1 MGLVLF
7 VVYLALA
14 VVSLCK
20 RKSFFSLTLIY
31 LIIAPQIKIGTKD
44 IDAMYLV
51 IILLCALMML
61 KKEKIKIKKNFLNYL
76 VLIIFNFMLYFI
88 MTLVYSSTINSS
100 LLASIV
106 GFIKLPVLI
115 ILISNYFEEDLK
127 KEKNFDTVFIV
138 TLLINTCGVIAQW
151 ILGKD
156 VRSFFESMYLSDS
169 YNYYSYLSD
178 KVVYNRKM
186 GFFPSPM
193 LLGIFCAFVLIYF
206 LKRYSYTKEKKFI
219 ICFFIALVVG
229 ISSLSKTFILGV
241 PIIFIL
247 YITLNFL
254 FKLKKIRI
262 RKKRIYNMIIIIPIA
277 IIVIISFINL
287 VKKNA
292 ALNYYFSMLSNPTK
306 SLETRYS
313 VDSNDIL
320 LSKTYEVIEEH
331 QIFGVGFESIKGEF
345 IGDSTYVLAL
355 HNGGMFSLISIV
367 IFYGVSIIETLRKG
381 NIFKLIFISF
391 WIISG
396 IGMPTLF
403 NVMMVLPF
411 YLYFFSINNA
421 KTKVKINENKLVED
435 TINEKFN
442 FCNNSNS

>member
-1 MGLVLF
+1 
-7 VVYLALA
+7 
-14 VVSLCK
+14 
-20 RKSFFSLTLIY
+20 
-31 LIIAPQIKIGTKD
+31 
-44 IDAMYLV
+44 
-51 IILLCALMML
+51 
-61 KKEKIKIKKNFLNYL
+61 
-76 VLIIFNFMLYFI
+76 
-88 MTLVYSSTINSS
+88 
-100 LLASIV
+100 
-106 GFIKLPVLI
+106 
-115 ILISNYFEEDLK
+115 
-127 KEKNFDTVFIV
+127 
-138 TLLINTCGVIAQW
+138 
-151 ILGKD
+151 
-156 VRSFFESMYLSDS
+156 
-169 YNYYSYLSD
+169 
-178 KVVYNRKM
+178 
-186 GFFPSPM
+186 
-193 LLGIFCAFVLIYF
+193 
-206 LKRYSYTKEKKFI
+206 
-219 ICFFIALVVG
+219 
-229 ISSLSKTFILGV
+229 
-241 PIIFIL
+241 
-247 YITLNFL
+247 
-254 FKLKKIRI
+254 
-262 RKKRIYNMIIIIPIA
+262 MIIIIPIA